1 MTRRAAVFGLSRT
14 PTDWAVQVLEKVKTD
29 DQEWIVRG
37 AAAEALDRRTK
48 PPWKVHRP
56 PDDPAALPWL
66 VAFAAK
72 AGMGVGSGKSAVDM
86 LRRALTSGTLD
97 ERIAALETLSWGT
110 GDQVVLELY
119 RTLDSGDENLRD
131 AAFESLWRLAATGA
145 ELPDPMKFGM

>member
-1 MTRRAAVFGLSRT
+1 
-14 PTDWAVQVLEKVKTD
+14 VLQKVKAD

-56 PDDPAALPWL
+56 PGDPAEMPWL

-72 AGMGVGSGKSAVDM
+72 EGLGVGPGKAAVDM
-86 LRRALTSGTLD
+86 LRRALIGGTLD
-97 ERIAALETLSWGT
+97 ERIAALEALGWGT
-110 GDQVVLELY
+110 GEQVVLELY
-119 RTLDSGDENLRD
+119 KTLNSGDEQLRD

-145 ELPDPMKFGM
+145 ELPDPMKFGF